1 MPILTPLPS
10 WRSKKAAVIE
20 PALRQQAQVRQAP
33 LTVMKSAS
41 ALPTEDPMSG
51 GGGEAPITILEELED
66 LEMQVK
72 TKFDSAVKVGACT
85 QPRRETHPHCAEM
98 RHLRPTACRRAPGM
112 FHEFLY
118 KNV

>member
-1 MPILTPLPS
+1 MPLALLALFSSHVYVSAYMPILTPLPS
-10 WRSKKAAVIE
+10 WRSKKAVVE

-51 GGGEAPITILEELED
+51 GGEAPITILEELED

-72 TKFDSAVKVGACT
+72 TKFDSAVKVGHMHAAT
-85 QPRRETHPHCAEM
+85 PRDT
-98 RHLRPTACRRAPGM
+98 RPLHGNA
-112 FHEFLY
+112 LS
-118 KNV
+118 